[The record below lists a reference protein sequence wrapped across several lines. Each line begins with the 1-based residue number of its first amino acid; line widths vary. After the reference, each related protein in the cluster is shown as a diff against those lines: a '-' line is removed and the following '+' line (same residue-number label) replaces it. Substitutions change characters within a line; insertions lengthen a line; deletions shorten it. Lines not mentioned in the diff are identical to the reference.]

1 MYAFA
6 CCLRFPLSTVLG
18 NIIFLILVLKPMRG
32 CIRFMFIAAFENC
45 FTSSAHDLHVNWQH
59 GVIRS
64 SREKQMSSDLLGT
77 VPFHFVPFWGP
88 GNTVKSFLPCL
99 LIPVHVLGSNTN
111 RKVYSYKNMP
121 ISNYFSTWGSG
132 SSQQVHS
139 TKD

>member
-1 MYAFA
+1 
-6 CCLRFPLSTVLG
+6 
-18 NIIFLILVLKPMRG
+18 
-32 CIRFMFIAAFENC
+32 MFIAAFENC

-111 RKVYSYKNMP
+111 RKVYSYKNIP
-121 ISNYFSTWGSG
+121 ISNYFPHGDQEVVSRCTVRRIKSTVNVQGWLLNIENPVEEELVPALLQLGQLSLL
-132 SSQQVHS
+132 
-139 TKD
+139 